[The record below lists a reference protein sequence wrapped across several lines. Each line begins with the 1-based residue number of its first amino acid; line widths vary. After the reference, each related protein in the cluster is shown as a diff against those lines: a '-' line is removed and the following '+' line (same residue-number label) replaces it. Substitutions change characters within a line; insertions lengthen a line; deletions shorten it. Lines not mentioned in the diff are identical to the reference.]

1 MTSEDNLFRTLT
13 SDDWKRGLAV
23 ARATPNDVSI
33 QLKNVCLKLSIAGNK
48 PSMLSKQVKRDDN
61 GS

>member
-48 PSMLSKQVKRDDN
+48 PSMLGNEVNGNDN